1 MRVRTRVRPC
11 RTRAHCC
18 GRAAQLYTVHAALLL
33 LAPPLVS
40 PRPCCT
46 VLIGNEMDMT
56 LVNLEEVL
64 LPATIMVVSVT
75 GSTTN
80 GACRPSSA
88 LMLRAPCG
96 DTPPCTDAA
105 ACRGSG
111 RSTTREA
118 HATPRGTGNALDEG
132 ELRKVID
139 ACNETIVI
147 AQVKTPLQSQKIGFS
162 L

>member
-18 GRAAQLYTVHAALLL
+18 GRAAQLYTVH
-33 LAPPLVS
+33 VS
-40 PRPCCT
+40 RCCCCCCT

-162 L
+162 F